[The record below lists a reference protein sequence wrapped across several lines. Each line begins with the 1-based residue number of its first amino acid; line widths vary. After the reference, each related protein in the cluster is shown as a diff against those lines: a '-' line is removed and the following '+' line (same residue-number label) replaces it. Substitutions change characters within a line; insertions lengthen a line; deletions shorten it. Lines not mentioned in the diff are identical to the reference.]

1 MRGEELLVLWLILL
15 LLSVPIAA
23 IAYLVHFAR
32 AIRRLDERM
41 RELETLVAGS
51 RPPSPR
57 PVEQPAAPPPVP
69 PPMPEIEA
77 PKKAHERPEW
87 NLEALIGGNWLNR
100 IGVLAFLF
108 GVGFFLKYAFDNRWI
123 GETGRV
129 ILGLIA
135 GIVFLGFGERYQ
147 RRGYARFGQGLTG
160 GGIGLLYLS
169 IFAAFFFYHFI
180 PQPAAFAFMIVVT
193 AAGIALAV
201 RYDAIPIASFGTLG
215 GFVTP
220 FLLSTGTDNQ
230 VALFSYIFLLNLGVL
245 GVAYFRNWRVL
256 NYQSFALT
264 IIVFLTWAERFYE
277 PAKLW
282 KTAFF
287 LTLLFLVFALLAIF
301 HNIIHRR
308 KATAPELV
316 LAFLNAAA
324 YFGAMYALL
333 EDKYH
338 AYLGLFALAM
348 SAAYVGFAYLTNTRI
363 SEDRFLVWIFLGLG
377 ATFATL
383 AIPIQLKQNWIT
395 VGWAIEGAI
404 LVYIGFRYN
413 SRNTKLAAFALLALV
428 FGRLMFFDLALTY
441 RTADEEFHLIF
452 NRRVFSFVVGIAAM
466 VFGAYRYSQD
476 REKALRDAATGAL
489 LVASNLAAIV
499 LLSVEARD
507 YLLHLHRKELIS
519 PRVLQYGQ
527 QMSLSLI
534 WTVYAAFLI
543 AVGIWRNYRLL
554 RYMALALFGVTI
566 VKVFFLD
573 LAELE
578 RFYRIISFVVL
589 GLILIGVSFLYQKY
603 KAVLIGPRLDGAARE
618 EAK

>member
-1 MRGEELLVLWLILL
+1 MRSQELAVLLLVLLILSL
-15 LLSVPIAA
+15 PVAA
-23 IAYLVHFAR
+23 IAYLVHLAR
-32 AIRRLDERM
+32 SLKRLDQRM
-41 RELETLVAGS
+41 REMEILVAGL
-51 RPPSPR
+51 RPPSTKPG
-57 PVEQPAAPPPVP
+57 VQPTTPPPIP
-69 PPMPEIEA
+69 PQPEVEK
-77 PKKAHERPEW
+77 PKPPARPER

-100 IGVLAFLF
+100 IGVVAFLF
-108 GVGFFLKYAFDNRWI
+108 GVAFFLKYAFDNRWI

-129 ILGLIA
+129 ILGLLA
-135 GIVFLGFGERYQ
+135 GIAFLALGERYQ
-147 RRGYARFGQGLTG
+147 RKGYARFGQGITG

-169 IFAAFFFYHFI
+169 IFAAFNFYHLI

-193 AAGIALAV
+193 ATGIALAV
-201 RYDAIPIASFGTLG
+201 RYDALPIASLGTLG
-215 GFVTP
+215 GFITP

-245 GVAYFRNWRVL
+245 TVAYFRNWRAL

-264 IIVFLTWAERFYE
+264 VIVFLTWAERFYE

-308 KATAPELV
+308 KATAPELT
-316 LAFLNAAA
+316 LAFLNAAV
-324 YFGAMYALL
+324 YFGAMYSLL
-333 EDKYH
+333 DDKYH

-395 VGWAIEGAI
+395 VGWAIEGAV
-404 LVYIGFRYN
+404 LVYIGFSYD
-413 SRNTKLAAFALLALV
+413 SRNTKLAALALLALV
-428 FGRLMFFDLALTY
+428 FTRLMFFDLSLPY
-441 RTADEEFHLIF
+441 RTMREEFTLIF
-452 NRRVFSFVVGIAAM
+452 NRRVFSFVMGIASM
-466 VFGAYRYSQD
+466 LFGAYHFSRE
-476 REKALRDAATGAL
+476 REKTVREVATGVLLAAPNVAAIAL
-489 LVASNLAAIV
+489 LSL
-499 LLSVEARD
+499 EARD
-507 YLLHLHRKELIS
+507 YLLHLYYRELVS
-519 PRVLQYGQ
+519 ARVLQYGQ
-527 QMSLSLI
+527 QMSLSII

-543 AVGIWRNYRLL
+543 AVGIWKNRRLL
-554 RYMALALFGVTI
+554 RYMALALFGITI
-566 VKVFFLD
+566 VKVFFFD

-578 RFYRIISFVVL
+578 RFYRIISFVAL

-603 KAVLIGPRLDGAARE
+603 RAVLIGPAPAKE
-618 EAK
+618 ETT